1 MTPLSIF
8 QGSFS
13 IKYENV
19 TVWQLTIIPLEEC
32 SNEDIW
38 VRLNDPFPGREM
50 ERGRKAIAKLG
61 SDFA

>member
-19 TVWQLTIIPLEEC
+19 IIIPLEEC

>member
-19 TVWQLTIIPLEEC
+19 TLEEC

-50 ERGRKAIAKLG
+50 ERGRKAIAKFG